1 MKGYWENLRPFEK
14 RVVVGVGALFFIV
27 LNFLFVFPHFSDLN
41 AMHYR
46 MEEAQRNLAKYQTEI
61 AQTNVY
67 VTELRKMEGD
77 ASDVPSE
84 EQDFQFA
91 NAINTQVLRSGVH
104 QRQGGAT
111 KTQTNQFFLEKT
123 QSINVSATEQ
133 ALVDFLYQ
141 LGAGN
146 SQIRV
151 RDLTLR
157 PDPSRQQL
165 EAGVK
170 LIASYQKKSTPR
182 PVLAGGSK
190 TNSPSTAVPQRV
202 QSPAPRTNV
211 PAAKPQST
219 TTKQS

>member
-14 RVVVGVGALFFIV
+14 RVVVGVGALFFLV

-46 MEEAQRNLAKYQTEI
+46 MEEAQQKLSKYQAEI

-67 VTELRKMEGD
+67 VAGLNQMQAE

-91 NAINTQVLRSGVH
+91 NAINTQVLKSGVH
-104 QRQGGAT
+104 QNQGSTT
-111 KTQTNQFFLEKT
+111 KTQTNQFFLEKS
-123 QSINVSATEQ
+123 QSVSVQGTEQ
-133 ALVDFLYQ
+133 QLIDFLYQ
-141 LGAGN
+141 LGAERS

-151 RDLTLR
+151 RDLSLR

-165 EAGVK
+165 VAGIK
-170 LIASYQKKSTPR
+170 LVASYQKKPTAR
-182 PVLAGGSK
+182 PA
-190 TNSPSTAVPQRV
+190 STA
-202 QSPAPRTNV
+202 PATSAPAAAKSSGPNV
-211 PAAKPQST
+211 RSNLAAAKPQSPT
-219 TTKQS
+219 SKKP